1 MSTSADNVDAGAG
14 VVARTVSPDGVSTDP
29 AHEPPPEDVSRS
41 LFSDDEMI
49 DPDDIPSQ
57 HICSFIQEP
66 PINAVHFDVPNANGG
81 LSEQVYEH
89 LSLYRFIA
97 TPGMLRARR
106 NVFHPHNQECVPRT
120 AAMSLFRPATAVLQA
135 RLHRERQVLG
145 YSLVDD
151 NPLVDEHR
159 ELYAQTMRDSV
170 ERSIHESEVV
180 VDLGGLSESESVV
193 AMFSIPPLA
202 RPRPRVSNSNAA
214 SMRSHAIAC
223 DLEKKPFFHDCPS
236 S

>member
-1 MSTSADNVDAGAG
+1 MSTSADNVNADAG
-14 VVARTVSPDGVSTDP
+14 VLARTVSPDGVSTDL
-29 AHEPPPEDVSRS
+29 HEPPSEEVSRS

-49 DPDDIPSQ
+49 DPNDIPSQ
-57 HICSFIQEP
+57 HICSFTQEP
-66 PINAVHFDVPNANGG
+66 PINALHFDVLNAKGG

-89 LSLYRFIA
+89 SSLYQFIA

-106 NVFHPHNQECVPRT
+106 NVFHPHNQQCVPRT
-120 AAMSLFRPATAVLQA
+120 AAMSLVWPATAVLQA

-151 NPLVDEHR
+151 NPLVDVDQ
-159 ELYAQTMRDSV
+159 ELYAQTMRDLV

-180 VDLGGLSESESVV
+180 INLGGLSESESVV

-202 RPRPRVSNSNAA
+202 GPRP
-214 SMRSHAIAC
+214 
-223 DLEKKPFFHDCPS
+223 
-236 S
+236 